1 MFSQHEL
8 APVEDQGYLFGFIK
22 SPANATLDQVTLFSD
37 EINKAFM
44 SAPEVEN
51 TFLIN
56 SPAGGFGGLVT
67 KPWNQ
72 RKRTTQE
79 ISMELFPKTG
89 AIAGLQVIPI
99 TPPPLPG
106 GSNFPVELV
115 IASTA
120 EPQELMDIA
129 NKLLA
134 FAAESKMFMYFDA
147 DLKFDQPQTEVIFDR
162 DKVAA
167 QGLNLQRVGADLST
181 MLGGNYVNRFNTAGR
196 SYKVIPQIKRT
207 ERLNA
212 DQLKDIYVS
221 GPNGQMVQLSTFATL
236 KNSVVPREL
245 KRFQQLNAVT
255 IQAIPFVPLNTALT
269 ALEKKAD
276 EIMGPGFSKDYA
288 GESRQLR
295 KEGNAFVPTMMLSL
309 ILIFLVLAAQFESFR
324 DPFIILLGSAPL
336 ALSGALMFAFL
347 GMTSVNIYSQVG
359 LITLVGL
366 VSKNGILI
374 VQFANQLQEEG
385 LSKMQAIIQAGAT
398 RLRPILMTTAA
409 TVFGH
414 TPLIF
419 ASGPGAAARN
429 SIGIVLVTGMI
440 IGTVFTLFVVPAL
453 YMVIART
460 HKKKHD
466 KSVPVDHVS
475 TLKPA
480 TV

>member
-1 MFSQHEL
+1 
-8 APVEDQGYLFGFIK
+8 V
-22 SPANATLDQVTLFSD
+22 
-37 EINKAFM
+37 
-44 SAPEVEN
+44 
-51 TFLIN
+51 
-56 SPAGGFGGLVT
+56 
-67 KPWNQ
+67 
-72 RKRTTQE
+72 
-79 ISMELFPKTG
+79 
-89 AIAGLQVIPI
+89 
-99 TPPPLPG
+99 
-106 GSNFPVELV
+106 GS
-115 IASTA
+115 
-120 EPQELMDIA
+120 
-129 NKLLA
+129 
-134 FAAESKMFMYFDA
+134 
-147 DLKFDQPQTEVIFDR
+147 
-162 DKVAA
+162 
-167 QGLNLQRVGADLST
+167 DLST
-181 MLGGNYVNRFNTAGR
+181 ILGGNYVNRFDTAGR

-269 ALEKKAD
+269 ALEKKAN
-276 EIMGPGFSKDYA
+276 EIMGPGFSIDYA

-295 KEGNAFVPTMMLSL
+295 KEGNAFVPTMVLSL

-324 DPFIILLGSAPL
+324 DPFIIILGSAPL

-347 GMTSVNIYSQVG
+347 GLTSVNIYSQVG

-385 LSKMQAIIQAGAT
+385 LTKMQAIIQGSAT

-429 SIGIVLVTGMI
+429 SIGVVLVTGMI

-453 YMVIART
+453 YMAIART
-460 HKKKHD
+460 HKKKTD
-466 KSVPVDHVS
+466 KELPVDHIES
-475 TLKPA
+475 LKPA